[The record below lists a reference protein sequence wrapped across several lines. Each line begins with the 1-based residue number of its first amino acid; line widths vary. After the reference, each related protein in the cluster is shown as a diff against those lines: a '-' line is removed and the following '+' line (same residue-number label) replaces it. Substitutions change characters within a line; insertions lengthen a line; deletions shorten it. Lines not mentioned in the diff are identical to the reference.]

1 MRENLCEKCWGNA
14 WPGRYSAQEVSGA
27 QRVRFRVIT
36 NSPLANENTFP
47 EEGFCEVHLVKTRLQ

>member
-27 QRVRFRVIT
+27 QRVRFRVIP
-36 NSPLANENTFP
+36 NSPLANETLFLRKD
-47 EEGFCEVHLVKTRLQ
+47 FAKYIS